1 MYGGDSTV
9 ARVGRASDTA
19 HHVRANSTR
28 MRMCSAR
35 GIAKRRSKRILTVR
49 NRRAVE
55 YLIEGLLGCKEE
67 DRNSDRERIS
77 KTVVRLIGRYWLE
90 MNLHVRH
97 YFARAGTYASHCN
110 WNQICVVQISC
121 RLQLLAIVRCILSE
135 RMRTPIA
142 TSATTR
148 ARAAVTCVRHYHVHA
163 CSGAVCHST
172 VHESRSLAD
181 TPSTQTCLSLQS
193 MLKARTSK
201 SELIKFIS
209 LNV

>member
-1 MYGGDSTV
+1 MQAHADAQAHSDFIAIEFALDIVAAIAIALARSPGVKARCTCSICEYNTGWCPNMYGGDSTV

-77 KTVVRLIGRYWLE
+77 KTVVRLIGRCWLE

-110 WNQICVVQISC
+110 C
-121 RLQLLAIVRCILSE
+121 RS
-135 RMRTPIA
+135 
-142 TSATTR
+142 
-148 ARAAVTCVRHYHVHA
+148 
-163 CSGAVCHST
+163 
-172 VHESRSLAD
+172 
-181 TPSTQTCLSLQS
+181 
-193 MLKARTSK
+193 
-201 SELIKFIS
+201 IS
-209 LNV
+209 LECN